1 MQRRRCVR
9 AVLRAA
15 LAAAALLGAADA
27 AAQVVPVR
35 IYPLDA
41 SALKKADAGDAQAL
55 FESGFARFER
65 RARSFVPADPLVLR
79 RSCGA
84 RTSIDC
90 LARLAGPGLVLT
102 GSVTQAGGMLS
113 FTLLGVDAS
122 GRVHG
127 PVRVGIDA
135 FISSAEP
142 IARALLDLESRVE
155 LGPAPAVAQGA
166 PAPRKEAPGSTAT
179 LPRTATSTSTARAD
193 SATARPTSGTAPG
206 AGTAPTA
213 TPTPPASAPT
223 LVTGA
228 GGAPAAAHPAAPTAP
243 RSDAVATRH
252 EAPAGA
258 KDALGARPGAPAKTY
273 AVVLPP
279 PPVLREPPPDG
290 LWLAPT
296 GKWVAA
302 TGLGLLAAGAAAGLV
317 GKRMSDSLDAKYR
330 DRSLAGADLSAYDRV
345 DKISFATNA
354 LLVAGGVATAG
365 GLALWAVAPIVAPAH
380 GGAQVGVSGRF

>member
-1 MQRRRCVR
+1 MQRRRCAR

-166 PAPRKEAPGSTAT
+166 PAPRKDAPGSTAT
-179 LPRTATSTSTARAD
+179 PPRTATPTSTSTSTSTSTARAD
-193 SATARPTSGTAPG
+193 SAAARPASGTAPG
-206 AGTAPTA
+206 AGAAPTA
-213 TPTPPASAPT
+213 TPTPPAS
-223 LVTGA
+223 